1 MNMRTFL
8 LICPLSSSQE
18 DSKTVYSEWPWSL
31 ERWMRFAKCM
41 SRIHFRLRA
50 LYWINNVLLYSSW
63 RSHIQTQR
71 HMVLE
76 VAALLCFDCVT
87 LVITLCTSIVVTPKT
102 CPAKML
108 QIHVLLCSVFG
119 KSCCHWDVYPNR
131 SKVCRQS
138 HASFIPQFIKTS
150 HECIMAHTENVHPA
164 LLFHNRFDGRQTI
177 VKVLQTGAMFC
188 NICKLIRHSFNVLHL
203 IGCLMSMYILKGK
216 SVKGDKDD
224 NWVHSEAAAII
235 SS

>member
-1 MNMRTFL
+1 M
-8 LICPLSSSQE
+8 
-18 DSKTVYSEWPWSL
+18 
-31 ERWMRFAKCM
+31 
-41 SRIHFRLRA
+41 
-50 LYWINNVLLYSSW
+50 
-63 RSHIQTQR
+63 
-71 HMVLE
+71 
-76 VAALLCFDCVT
+76 
-87 LVITLCTSIVVTPKT
+87 PK
-102 CPAKML
+102 
-108 QIHVLLCSVFG
+108 IHVLLCSVFG
-119 KSCCHWDVYPNR
+119 KSCCHWNVYPNR

-150 HECIMAHTENVHPA
+150 RECIMAHTENVHPA

-224 NWVHSEAAAII
+224 N
-235 SS
+235 